1 MCTYSVKIDDAVMER
16 AKLHFKGSDDMQL
29 WIEQQ
34 LQRVLVEYANQFE
47 KEKEKGAETE
57 KLIQRIKELEGA
69 PKGITCLAG
78 ILGNPGR
85 DFSWEQLRD
94 EALAEKYGI

>member
-47 KEKEKGAETE
+47 KEKEKVQ
-57 KLIQRIKELEGA
+57 KQK
-69 PKGITCLAG
+69 
-78 ILGNPGR
+78 N
-85 DFSWEQLRD
+85 
-94 EALAEKYGI
+94 